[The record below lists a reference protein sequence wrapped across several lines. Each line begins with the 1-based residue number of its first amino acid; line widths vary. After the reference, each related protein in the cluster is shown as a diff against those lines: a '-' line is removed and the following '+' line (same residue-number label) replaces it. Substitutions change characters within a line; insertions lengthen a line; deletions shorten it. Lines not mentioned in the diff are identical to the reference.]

1 MDIFDIL
8 GPVMVGPSSSHT
20 AGAARIGKMARTL
33 LGGEPI
39 EAKIHLHGSFAE
51 TGSGHGTDRALVAG
65 LLGMNPD
72 DMRIPFAFQEAEKA
86 GLHFTVDKIDLRDAH
101 PNTAVI
107 EVRDAH
113 GKQLELQA
121 ASIGG
126 GRIVVNKL
134 DGIEVNFNGTYNTLV
149 IRNLDYYSSEAAV
162 TTILSQFRINI
173 ANMSM
178 YRHKRGGESLM
189 IIEVDQH
196 IKPEQVSFIGQ
207 LPGIVSLTYY
217 DKEEDDDGAGFD
229 EGDI

>member
-33 LGGEPI
+33 LGGEPM

-101 PNTAVI
+101 
-107 EVRDAH
+107 

-134 DGIEVNFNGTYNTLV
+134 DGIDVSFTGDYNTLV
-149 IRNLDYYSSEAAV
+149 VRNHDENGTLAAV
-162 TTILSQFRINI
+162 TTILSQLRINV
-173 ANMSM
+173 ANMSLC
-178 YRHKRGGESLM
+178 RHKRDGDALM
-189 IIEVDQH
+189 VIETDQH
-196 IKPEQVSFIGQ
+196 IKPHQVSFLAE
-207 LPGIVSLTYY
+207 LPGILSVTYY
-217 DKEEDDDGAGFD
+217 DKED
-229 EGDI
+229 ENHVS